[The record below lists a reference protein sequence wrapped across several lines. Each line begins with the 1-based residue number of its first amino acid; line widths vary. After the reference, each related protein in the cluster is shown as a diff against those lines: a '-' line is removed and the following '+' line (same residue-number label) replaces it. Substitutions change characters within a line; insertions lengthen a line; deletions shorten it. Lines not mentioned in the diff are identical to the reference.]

1 MKAFRSKSF
10 WLLLSA
16 LLLAFLAWNAYQL
29 LQLQKDTHIS
39 AAGAILSKG
48 EVRISIPNRS
58 VLPFTLLPFRL
69 EIRDKGGKH
78 LFDAQSFSPV
88 RIKALATT
96 EVPLQI
102 DLNAKPV
109 DLFRAASGVRV
120 SGEVKARLLG
130 ITLKRRISQDY
141 AL

>member
-102 DLNAKPV
+102 DLNARPV
-109 DLFRAASGVRV
+109 DLFKAASGVRV

>member
-29 LQLQKDTHIS
+29 LRLQKETHIS

-58 VLPFTLLPFRL
+58 VLPFTLMPFRL

-78 LFDAQSFSPV
+78 LFDAQSVSPV

-102 DLNAKPV
+102 DLSARPV
-109 DLFRAASGVRV
+109 DLFKAASGVRV

>member
-1 MKAFRSKSF
+1 MKASRSKSF

-58 VLPFTLLPFRL
+58 VLPFTLMPFRL

-78 LFDAQSFSPV
+78 LFDAQSVSPV

>member
-29 LQLQKDTHIS
+29 TRLQKETHIS

-58 VLPFTLLPFRL
+58 VLPFTLMPFRL

-78 LFDAQSFSPV
+78 LFDAQNFSPV

-102 DLNAKPV
+102 DLNARPV

>member
-29 LQLQKDTHIS
+29 LRLQKETHIS

-102 DLNAKPV
+102 DLNARPV
-109 DLFRAASGVRV
+109 DLFKAASGVRV

-130 ITLKRRISQDY
+130 ITISRRISQDY

>member
-102 DLNAKPV
+102 DLNARPV

>member
-1 MKAFRSKSF
+1 MIALRSKSF

-29 LQLQKDTHIS
+29 LQLHKDTHIS
-39 AAGAILSKG
+39 GASGILSSG
-48 EVRISIPNRS
+48 EVKLSIHNRS
-58 VLPFTLLPFRL
+58 LLPFTLLPFRL

-88 RIKALATT
+88 RIRALATT

-102 DLNAKPV
+102 DLNARPV
-109 DLFRAASGVRV
+109 DLFKAASGVRV

-130 ITLKRRISQDY
+130 FTISRRISLDY

>member
-29 LQLQKDTHIS
+29 TRLQKETHIS

-102 DLNAKPV
+102 DLNARPV

-141 AL
+141 AM

>member
-78 LFDAQSFSPV
+78 LFDAQSVSPV